1 MSDAAERA
9 ESFVL
14 REAGELYTPGVVSPP
29 LRERTPFDPVIGLAA
44 GVLVVAGLKLAA
56 PVLVPV
62 AFALFLAILAMPLLR
77 WLVDRRWPAALAVL
91 VTMLLLAAAAAL
103 FVLLFLGSIGELRDV
118 GPHYYAQMSERISY
132 TVEWWQAKG
141 ISILD
146 WVPAKWRAPETL
158 ADLAGGTVKGLLHL
172 FSQSMIVLLTLVF
185 ILFESL
191 VVPRKL
197 IRLPLRLREPLSRFG
212 AVSRELQRYLLIKTM
227 MSALIAVAVGLWVAL
242 LGVDF
247 PVLCALV
254 AFACHFIPNIGA
266 VLAAAPA
273 MLFAFIQFDLLQAFV
288 VGIGYLVI
296 GTLLGNLAEPA
307 LLGRRLGMSTLV
319 VFLSLIFWGWLWGPV
334 GMLLSVPLTVT
345 IKILLERS
353 AAWGWV
359 AILLDSGEG
368 LPGARKSTLE
378 GDFEELAEQPSLET
392 PSLDQP

>member
-29 LRERTPFDPVIGLAA
+29 LRERSPFDPVIGLAA

-62 AFALFLAILAMPLLR
+62 AFALFLAVLAMPLLR
-77 WLVDRRWPAALAVL
+77 WMVGKGWPAFLAVL
-91 VTMLLLAAAAAL
+91 LTMLLLATAGAL
-103 FVLLFLGSIGELRDV
+103 FGLLFLGSVGELREV
-118 GPHYYAQMSERISY
+118 GPHYYDQLDSRLSY

-146 WVPAKWRAPETL
+146 WVPPKWRQPETL
-158 ADLAGGTVKGLLHL
+158 AELAGGTVKGLLHL
-172 FSQSMIVLLTLVF
+172 FSQATIVILTLIF
-185 ILFESL
+185 ILFEAL
-191 VVPRKL
+191 VMPRKL
-197 IRLPLRLREPLSRFG
+197 ARLPERVREPLSRFG
-212 AVSRELQRYLLIKTM
+212 AVSQELQRYLLIKTL
-227 MSALIAVAVGLWVAL
+227 MSALIAVAVGLWVAF

-254 AFACHFIPNIGA
+254 AFACHFIPNVGA
-266 VLAAAPA
+266 ALAAAPA
-273 MLFAFIQFDLLQAFV
+273 MLFAFIQFDMIQALV
-288 VGIGYLVI
+288 VGLGYLVI

-307 LLGRRLGMSTLV
+307 LLGKRLGMSTLV

-353 AAWGWV
+353 ATWGWV
-359 AILLDSGEG
+359 ATLLDSGDAG
-368 LPGARKSTLE
+368 RT
-378 GDFEELAEQPSLET
+378 AEPEPAAAPSSQP
-392 PSLDQP
+392 

>member
-1 MSDAAERA
+1 M
-9 ESFVL
+9 
-14 REAGELYTPGVVSPP
+14 PNPP
-29 LRERTPFDPVIGLAA
+29 VRERSNLGPVVGFAA
-44 GVLVVAGLKLAA
+44 GVVVVAGLKLAA

-77 WLVDRRWPAALAVL
+77 WLVDRRWPAFLAVL
-91 VTMLLLAAAAAL
+91 VTMLLLAAVASL

-118 GPHYYAQMSERISY
+118 GPHYYAQLNERISY
-132 TVEWWQAKG
+132 TVDWWQAKG

-146 WVPAKWRAPETL
+146 WVPARWREPETL

-185 ILFESL
+185 ILFEAL

-197 IRLPLRLREPLSRFG
+197 ARLPQRLREPLSRFG

-273 MLFAFIQFDLLQAFV
+273 MLFAFIQFDLIQALV
-288 VGIGYLVI
+288 VGAGYLVI

-319 VFLSLIFWGWLWGPV
+319 VFLSLLFWGWLWGPV

-353 AAWGWV
+353 AVWGWV
-359 AILLDSGEG
+359 AILLDSGENLPAVTQRAIEDDPEE
-368 LPGARKSTLE
+368 LPGPADL
-378 GDFEELAEQPSLET
+378 DA
-392 PSLDQP
+392 PSLDRP

>member
-1 MSDAAERA
+1 MSSSAVHERPRLAA
-9 ESFVL
+9 VL
-14 REAGELYTPGVVSPP
+14 S
-29 LRERTPFDPVIGLAA
+29 LAA
-44 GVLVVAGLKLAA
+44 GIVVVAGLKLAA

-77 WLVDRRWPAALAVL
+77 WLVARRWPTFLAVF
-91 VTMLLLAAAAAL
+91 VTMLVLAGVAAL
-103 FVLLFLGSIGELRDV
+103 FVLLFLGSVDELREV
-118 GPHYYAQMSERISY
+118 GPHYYAQLNDRISY

-146 WVPAKWRAPETL
+146 WVPAKWRQPETL
-158 ADLAGGTVKGLLHL
+158 GELAGGTVKGLLHL
-172 FSQSMIVLLTLVF
+172 FSQTMLVLLTLVF
-185 ILFESL
+185 ILFEA
-191 VVPRKL
+191 VAVPRKL
-197 IRLPLRLREPLSRFG
+197 ERLPARLRAPLSGLG

-227 MSALIAVAVGLWVAL
+227 MAAVIAIAVGLWVAL

-266 VLAAAPA
+266 ILAAAPA
-273 MLFAFIQFDLLQAFV
+273 MLFAFIQFDPIQAIA
-288 VGIGYLVI
+288 VGVGYLVI

-307 LLGRRLGMSTLV
+307 LLGRRLGLSTLV

-353 AAWGWV
+353 VSWGWV
-359 AILLDSGEG
+359 AILLDSGESATAAG
-368 LPGARKSTLE
+368 SAAASLAASPENRPAALDELSPGA
-378 GDFEELAEQPSLET
+378 
-392 PSLDQP
+392 

>member
-1 MSDAAERA
+1 M
-9 ESFVL
+9 
-14 REAGELYTPGVVSPP
+14 TSPAIRVRP
-29 LRERTPFDPVIGLAA
+29 NLGPVIGLAA
-44 GVLVVAGLKLAA
+44 GCVVVAGLKLAA

-62 AFALFLAILAMPLLR
+62 AFALFLAMLAMPLLH
-77 WLVDRRWPAALAVL
+77 WLVARRWPAFLAVL
-91 VTMLLLAAAAAL
+91 VTMLLFATVAAL
-103 FVLLFLGSIGELRDV
+103 FGLLLLGTLGELREV
-118 GPHYYAQMSERISY
+118 GPHYYEQLSDRISY

-146 WVPAKWRAPETL
+146 WVPARWRQPETL

-172 FSQSMIVLLTLVF
+172 LSQTMIVLLTLVF
-185 ILFESL
+185 ILFEAL

-197 IRLPLRLREPLSRFG
+197 ARLPLALREPLSRFG
-212 AVSRELQRYLLIKTM
+212 AVSQELQRYLLIKTF
-227 MSALIAVAVGLWVAL
+227 MSTLIAIAIGLWVAV

-247 PVLCALV
+247 PVLCGLV

-273 MLFAFIQFDLLQAFV
+273 MLFAFIQFDLIQALV
-288 VGIGYLVI
+288 VGFGYLVI

-353 AAWGWV
+353 ASWGWV
-359 AILLDSGEG
+359 AILLDSGENVRAG
-368 LPGARKSTLE
+368 PVV
-378 GDFEELAEQPSLET
+378 DPVPPVQP
-392 PSLDQP
+392 

>member
-1 MSDAAERA
+1 M
-9 ESFVL
+9 
-14 REAGELYTPGVVSPP
+14 
-29 LRERTPFDPVIGLAA
+29 GLAA

-62 AFALFLAILAMPLLR
+62 AFALFLAVLAMPLVR
-77 WLVDRRWPAALAVL
+77 WLVDRRWPAILAVL
-91 VTMLLLAAAAAL
+91 VTMLLLAAVASL
-103 FVLLFLGSIGELRDV
+103 FVVLFLGSIGELRDV
-118 GPHYYAQMSERISY
+118 GPHYYAQMNERISY
-132 TVEWWQAKG
+132 TVDWWQAKG

-158 ADLAGGTVKGLLHL
+158 ADLAGGTVKSLLHL
-172 FSQSMIVLLTLVF
+172 FSQTMIVLLTLVF
-185 ILFESL
+185 ILFEAL

-197 IRLPLRLREPLSRFG
+197 ARLPLRLREPLSRFG
-212 AVSRELQRYLLIKTM
+212 AVSRELQRYLLIKTL
-227 MSALIAVAVGLWVAL
+227 MSALIAVAVGLWVGL

-273 MLFAFIQFDLLQAFV
+273 MVFAFIQFDLIQALV
-288 VGIGYLVI
+288 VGLGYLVI

-353 AAWGWV
+353 TAWGWV
-359 AILLDSGEG
+359 AILLDSGEQTATATDETPVDG
-368 LPGARKSTLE
+368 
-378 GDFEELAEQPSLET
+378 LAESAVVTALDAS
-392 PSLDQP
+392 SLDRP